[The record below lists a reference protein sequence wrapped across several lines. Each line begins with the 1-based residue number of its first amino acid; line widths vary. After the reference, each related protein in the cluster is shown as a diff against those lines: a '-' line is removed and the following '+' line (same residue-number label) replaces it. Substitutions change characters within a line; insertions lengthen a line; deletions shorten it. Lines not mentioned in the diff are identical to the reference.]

1 MSYSF
6 KFALSLIR
14 YEWKFAEN
22 FERIVKAILWHFGQ
36 SNNTIWLNAM
46 NIYNLAN
53 IEWSERS
60 EESEYSGGNISNIP
74 SIDPELML
82 AKMDIEVF
90 QSL

>member
-1 MSYSF
+1 
-6 KFALSLIR
+6 
-14 YEWKFAEN
+14 
-22 FERIVKAILWHFGQ
+22 
-36 SNNTIWLNAM
+36 M

-53 IEWSERS
+53 IEWSESS
-60 EESEYSGGNISNIP
+60 EESESSGGNISNFP